1 MKNSQEEV
9 GGLCS
14 QLPPY
19 AYSPPIECCV
29 FGWGVAE
36 DGQLASSSSDNVLSP
51 KVVEALLGKRFRGR
65 GFGRSPIVAGS
76 RNTMVVTS
84 DGEVFS
90 WGWNARA
97 TLGQGHRNVERKP
110 RRVALP
116 GVFVQQV
123 ALGGWHCLAVDSDCQ
138 TWSWGGNEYQQCGLQ
153 GPPSTSRD
161 VLTPTPCLAGLRI
174 KQVAAGGMHSL
185 ALTESGEIWMW
196 GEPWGDFSMTI
207 DRRPR
212 RIDITGDFVRI
223 VCGAF
228 HNLALNDKGE
238 CFTWGINDFGQLGSG
253 TTNYATVPEKVVD
266 LEGVFISDIAAG
278 GWHSVAIAGDGSVYV
293 WGRGEYG
300 RLGLGDKSGSSRLRP
315 QKLKGLL
322 EGHKVVE
329 ATCGG
334 THTIVV
340 TEEGRCFIWGR
351 GSFGRLGTGSGQKDC
366 LSPVEVKLPGGPE
379 RWRVIS
385 AAAGGRHSLVLALP
399 DNGYDSSS
407 SNYHKYNNSNN
418 NMPGLTPPASSSVHS
433 IRSEGDTAATGV
445 FEQQQQQLE
454 EEEPRHSVENLSDT
468 NTGARVGD
476 IFDGAEGDDDGEDDD
491 GSTEDE
497 YNREEE
503 EKEGVVGGGGG
514 VVGERE
520 EEGSMEGGGGEGD
533 HGIVGGGDGGG
544 EEEHREQQ
552 ADGDEEEE
560 EDPITPNHIRVEMK
574 RSRSNT
580 PSFGSSAMWTEGAGD
595 VDEEDEDD
603 AGMGKGDDRQRRAM
617 VSSQMT
623 ALGLR

>member
-1 MKNSQEEV
+1 
-9 GGLCS
+9 
-14 QLPPY
+14 
-19 AYSPPIECCV
+19 
-29 FGWGVAE
+29 
-36 DGQLASSSSDNVLSP
+36 
-51 KVVEALLGKRFRGR
+51 
-65 GFGRSPIVAGS
+65 
-76 RNTMVVTS
+76 
-84 DGEVFS
+84 
-90 WGWNARA
+90 
-97 TLGQGHRNVERKP
+97 
-110 RRVALP
+110 
-116 GVFVQQV
+116 
-123 ALGGWHCLAVDSDCQ
+123 
-138 TWSWGGNEYQQCGLQ
+138 
-153 GPPSTSRD
+153 
-161 VLTPTPCLAGLRI
+161 
-174 KQVAAGGMHSL
+174 MHSL

-212 RIDITGDFVRI
+212 RIDTTGDFVRI

-351 GSFGRLGTGSGQKDC
+351 GSFGRLGTGSGQKDS

-379 RWRVIS
+379 RWRVIT

-399 DNGYDSSS
+399 DNGNDSSS
-407 SNYHKYNNSNN
+407 SNYYKYNNNSSSMVSGGSNN
-418 NMPGLTPPASSSVHS
+418 NNNNNTPWLTPPASVHPM
-433 IRSEGDTAATGV
+433 RSEGATAATGV
-445 FEQQQQQLE
+445 IEQQQQQQQE
-454 EEEPRHSVENLSDT
+454 EEEPRHRGENFGDN
-468 NTGARVGD
+468 NTVTG
-476 IFDGAEGDDDGEDDD
+476 GDDED
-491 GSTEDE
+491 STEDK
-497 YNREEE
+497 YNSEEE
-503 EKEGVVGGGGG
+503 EGGGGG
-514 VVGERE
+514 EAGERE
-520 EEGSMEGGGGEGD
+520 EGGEGGEGDNAVVIGGGGGEEHHEQHDGD
-533 HGIVGGGDGGG
+533 
-544 EEEHREQQ
+544 
-552 ADGDEEEE
+552 DEEEE

-580 PSFGSSAMWTEGAGD
+580 PAFGSSAMWTEGAGD

-603 AGMGKGDDRQRRAM
+603 VEMGKGDDRRRRAM

>member
-1 MKNSQEEV
+1 MEVSSSNSQEEV

-14 QLPPY
+14 HLPPY

-76 RNTMVVTS
+76 RNTMIVTS

-97 TLGQGHRNVERKP
+97 TLGQGHRNIERKP

-123 ALGGWHCLAVDSDCQ
+123 TLGGWHSLAVDSDGQ

-161 VLTPTPCLAGLRI
+161 VLTPTPCLVGLRI

-212 RIDITGDFVRI
+212 RIDTTGDFVRI

-238 CFTWGINDFGQLGSG
+238 CFTWGINNFGQLGSG

-385 AAAGGRHSLVLALP
+385 AAAGGRHSMVLALP
-399 DNGYDSSS
+399 DNGNDSSS
-407 SNYHKYNNSNN
+407 SNYYKYNNNNSSMVSGGRNNNNNN
-418 NMPGLTPPASSSVHS
+418 NMPWLTPPASVHS
-433 IRSEGDTAATGV
+433 MRSEGATAATGV
-445 FEQQQQQLE
+445 TEQQQQQQQHQE
-454 EEEPRHSVENLSDT
+454 EEEPRHSVENFGDNST
-468 NTGARVGD
+468 VTGA
-476 IFDGAEGDDDGEDDD
+476 DDED
-491 GSTEDE
+491 STEDE
-497 YNREEE
+497 YNSEEE
-503 EKEGVVGGGGG
+503 EVGGGEE
-514 VVGERE
+514 VGERE
-520 EEGSMEGGGGEGD
+520 EGEEGGEGDNAVVLGGGGGGE
-533 HGIVGGGDGGG
+533 
-544 EEEHREQQ
+544 EHHEHH
-552 ADGDEEEE
+552 DDEDDDEEE
-560 EDPITPNHIRVEMK
+560 EDPLTPNHVRVEMK
-574 RSRSNT
+574 RSRSST
-580 PSFGSSAMWTEGAGD
+580 PAFGPSAMWTEAAGD
-595 VDEEDEDD
+595 VNEEDEDD
-603 AGMGKGDDRQRRAM
+603 AEMGKGDDRRRRAM